1 MADKHLPT
9 SAGWAGGLHLADLA
23 VTFLKIGALAF
34 GETEL
39 VMIERELVDR
49 RPVLT
54 PADLTDALTFTK
66 ALPGSTVVQIVAF
79 LGYRIGGW
87 RGSAVATLVYLTPST
102 IAMMLLALVYGA
114 ISDLP
119 ALRPAAHGLTAAA
132 AGLLLA
138 TAWRLARRSIEP
150 RVPISLVIAL
160 VSVVA
165 TGLFGV
171 SSAFV
176 VLGAGLIGVLAFART
191 AGEAGAAA

>member
-1 MADKHLPT
+1 MADKHPTT
-9 SAGWAGGLHLADLA
+9 SARRAGKLHLADLA
-23 VTFLKIGALAF
+23 VTFLKVGALAF

-54 PADLTDALTFTK
+54 RADLTDALTFTK

-87 RGSAVATLVYLTPST
+87 RGSAVATLVYLAPST
-102 IAMMLLALVYGA
+102 VAMMLIAIAYGA

-165 TGLFGV
+165 TGLFGI
-171 SSAFV
+171 SAAFV

-191 AGEAGAAA
+191 ASAAGAAA